1 MEKGCG
7 FSSPG
12 CSVKTSKLMDL
23 ANMLEKGL
31 LSKEEFNKM
40 KQELIGNV

>member
-1 MEKGCG
+1 
-7 FSSPG
+7 
-12 CSVKTSKLMDL
+12 MDL